1 MTAVSTTILKDA
13 SEAFKSARRGVYI
26 GVALLY
32 RIQKENLWEGQFSSL
47 NEYIEQE
54 CQISKGYA
62 SKLLQSWKYFVV
74 DGGVLRQNLIGID
87 PDKLYF
93 ALRLPKGT
101 IEQRLVKAREWNRE
115 DLRAELAIVDGEECK
130 HPADK
135 RVIICSMCGK
145 RIYEK

>member
-1 MTAVSTTILKDA
+1 MEKNIQNNILHDC
-13 SEAFKSARRGVYI
+13 SSAFISARKNIYMGI
-26 GVALLY
+26 AILY
-32 RIQKENLWEGQFSSL
+32 KIQQESLWEGQFSSL

-130 HPADK
+130 HPLDK
-135 RVIICSMCGK
+135 RVSLCSACGK
-145 RIYEK
+145 RVD